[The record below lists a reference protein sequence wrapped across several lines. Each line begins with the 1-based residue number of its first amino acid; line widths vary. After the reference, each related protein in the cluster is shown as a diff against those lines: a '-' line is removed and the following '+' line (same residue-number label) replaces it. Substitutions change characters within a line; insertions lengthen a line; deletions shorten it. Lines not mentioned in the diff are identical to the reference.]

1 MRSLIAILVD
11 AIAET
16 AKSMGADVAGE
27 RSKHPALFIMSK
39 NEATASA

>member
-1 MRSLIAILVD
+1 MAILVD
-11 AIAET
+11 AIAKT
-16 AKSMGADVAGE
+16 ARACAADVAGE